1 MFNDTLLN
9 KYLES
14 IHYEEAISMQ
24 KVLPLYKY
32 GFILKEEF
40 FKELRVHEGFKKT
53 IERYIENRK
62 SITKKELLCILR
74 LYSLEFP
81 DVSPV
86 LPPEIIRILFVPSA
100 QITLEVDD
108 IISLIE
114 ITYSP
119 SPQITISIDDIA
131 TTINF
136 VPSPQISGDESITL
150 LSYIPVP
157 TIGMELENY
166 TNLVFIP
173 QPTIKLAPADLEDY
187 TTIVFAPV
195 PTIELTD
202 PTPPPVVIDFVPE
215 TVINLYES
223 LGISIEFIPELQ
235 ITRDTAEVS
244 TGNYYYGY
252 RDTSLGVTLSDV
264 RNLLQTNTAEVAAMI
279 AGTSSIGKIQTGTIT
294 EETIVSELEAL
305 DWNEGKGSTTQA
317 WYFFLTPAG
326 NPSGNI
332 AIRSSV
338 QTPLGIINVGTSS
351 SDGFTSDG
359 SLVTIDGI
367 SYSLHITR
375 EATVFVS
382 GTYKLLE

>member
-9 KYLES
+9 KYIES
-14 IHYEEAISMQ
+14 ISYEEAISMQ

-40 FKELRVHEGFKKT
+40 FKELKIHEGFKKT
-53 IERYIENRK
+53 IERYIENRE

-81 DVSPV
+81 EVSPL
-86 LPPEIIRILFVPSA
+86 LPPEIMRILFVPSA
-100 QITLEVDD
+100 QVTLDTD
-108 IISLIE
+108 TIISLIE
-114 ITYSP
+114 VTFSP
-119 SPQITISIDDIA
+119 RPQVTISVDDITA
-131 TTINF
+131 TINF
-136 VPSPQISGDESITL
+136 VPSPQIDSEDSVTL

-157 TIGMELENY
+157 TIEM
-166 TNLVFIP
+166 
-173 QPTIKLAPADLEDY
+173 DLEDY
-187 TTIVFAPV
+187 NTVVFV
-195 PTIELTD
+195 PTPTMELTD
-202 PTPPPVVIDFVPE
+202 PIPSPATIDFVPRA
-215 TVINLYES
+215 VVNLYES
-223 LGISIEFIPELQ
+223 LGVSVEFIPELQ
-235 ITRDTAEVS
+235 ITLDTTEVS

-264 RNLLQTNTAEVAAMI
+264 KNLLQTNTAEVTAMI
-279 AGTSSIGKIQTGTIT
+279 GGTSSIGKIQTGTIT

-305 DWNEGKGSTTQA
+305 NWNEDKGSTTQA